1 MSLINSISSVFNNF
15 EQKNQN
21 KNNIFSIFNL
31 PNNYLHSLGLNE
43 EDLVVLIRQWLNR
56 FQVSVCQLCLGC
68 CSWRLRIEDVDVTSN
83 R

>member
-1 MSLINSISSVFNNF
+1 MSLISSISSVFNNF
-15 EQKNQN
+15 EQKKQN

-56 FQVSVCQLCLGC
+56 FQVTVSFAWAAAHGG
-68 CSWRLRIEDVDVTSN
+68 
-83 R
+83 